1 MNRLRIKPIEESPL
15 AQRSVPFITKLNIAL
30 AAVSLCMMVY
40 YVVQSNG
47 MAVQVWRARDAQERL
62 ATLQDVRNGLV
73 AQEAALDDR
82 EQLMSLATNAGMV
95 PAGSVVYLVEQRP
108 VAAR

>member
-1 MNRLRIKPIEESPL
+1 MEQSPL
-15 AQRSVPFITKLNIAL
+15 AYRPLSGVVKINVAL
-30 AAVSLCMMVY
+30 AAVSLLMMVY

-62 ATLQDVRNGLV
+62 ASLLDDRNGLV
-73 AQEAALDDR
+73 AQQAALEDR
-82 EQLMSLATNAGMV
+82 EQLIALAKDAGMV
-95 PAGSVVYLVEQRP
+95 PAGSVVYLVQERP